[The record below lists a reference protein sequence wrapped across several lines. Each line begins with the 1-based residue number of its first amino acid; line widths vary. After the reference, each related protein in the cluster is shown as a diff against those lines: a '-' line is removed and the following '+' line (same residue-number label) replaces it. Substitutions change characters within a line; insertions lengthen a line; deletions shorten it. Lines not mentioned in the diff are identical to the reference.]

1 VILPYDLPYRLPE
14 LRRPRKE
21 DEEQEGLPL
30 WRKLAIAILLI
41 VMAAIG
47 FAVYRNFT
55 GAQTTATGQNNALPP
70 PDTSAGTTTPGGGL
84 PTAKTPSATPSPS
97 SSASPQTPASAPP
110 SGTPSAATDNNAAT
124 KAPPSVAQEPA
135 KHSNAP
141 DLASQQHSV
150 SARPVPVQFSSD
162 PAAARVVVDNDESRA
177 CSTPCSIPLMPGRHT
192 LTIAAANYG
201 LARRIIEVPDQR
213 DVFVPLTQN
222 IAIVQLDTVPS
233 GSTLYVDGKLEG
245 QTPATLKLR
254 PGPHQIRLLSGNR
267 SLQQT
272 IHVSAET
279 LQSFVFRWQ

>member
-1 VILPYDLPYRLPE
+1 
-14 LRRPRKE
+14 
-21 DEEQEGLPL
+21 
-30 WRKLAIAILLI
+30 
-41 VMAAIG
+41 
-47 FAVYRNFT
+47 
-55 GAQTTATGQNNALPP
+55 
-70 PDTSAGTTTPGGGL
+70 
-84 PTAKTPSATPSPS
+84 
-97 SSASPQTPASAPP
+97 
-110 SGTPSAATDNNAAT
+110 
-124 KAPPSVAQEPA
+124 
-135 KHSNAP
+135 
-141 DLASQQHSV
+141 
-150 SARPVPVQFSSD
+150 
-162 PAAARVVVDNDESRA
+162 
-177 CSTPCSIPLMPGRHT
+177 MPGRHT